1 MNPITNMRNLNKMND
16 RELEMGLS
24 GTTQSWHNE
33 YKDSAWIFV
42 GGLPYD
48 LTEGD
53 IICVFSQFGEI
64 VHINLVRDLSTGK
77 VSWRVDLSE
86 SSVSELSR
94 FLCGLTFVW
103 VLIVFNGCI
112 VILEQRICIHLL

>member
-1 MNPITNMRNLNKMND
+1 MKD

-77 VSWRVDLSE
+77 VSWKVDLSE

>member
-1 MNPITNMRNLNKMND
+1 MND
-16 RELEMGLS
+16 RELDMGLS
-24 GTTQSWHNE
+24 GTNQSWHNE

-77 VSWRVDLSE
+77 VSWKVDLSE
-86 SSVSELSR
+86 SSVSEFKR
-94 FLCGLTFVW
+94 GLTF
-103 VLIVFNGCI
+103 L
-112 VILEQRICIHLL
+112 